1 MRKIFANIL
10 LFSLAF
16 AMLIA
21 SNVGALNSAV
31 YFEGG
36 ADNFVFYPGTTW
48 GEVDL
53 FDGFK
58 NAMPGDKLTET
69 IKVRNTAPEYDYVKI
84 YLRAEAH
91 DESSNPLS
99 DSVTHEET
107 VVTMSDFLSQLS
119 MRVYNG
125 GNLIYNASPDRLG
138 GLKNNVLL
146 GEFINGAS
154 TTLKVELNIPK
165 TLGNE
170 YMHRAG
176 EVDWVFTAEGYKDNQ
191 PCNCPT
197 CCGCSQCENGNENNN
212 QSSSD
217 TGGTGRKPKP
227 LPSNA
232 ITLDNILLFVAVA
245 IASTVGLF
253 IAMILI
259 RRLTKKSQEE

>member
-1 MRKIFANIL
+1 M
-10 LFSLAF
+10 
-16 AMLIA
+16 
-21 SNVGALNSAV
+21 
-31 YFEGG
+31 
-36 ADNFVFYPGTTW
+36 
-48 GEVDL
+48 DL

-58 NAMPGDKLTET
+58 NVMPGDKLTET

-91 DESSNPLS
+91 DESNNPLS
-99 DSVTHEET
+99 DSVAHEET

-125 GNLIYNASPDRLG
+125 GDLIYNASPNQLD

-146 GEFINGAS
+146 GEFVNGAS

-176 EVDWVFTAEGYKDNQ
+176 EVDWIFTAEGYKDDK

-197 CCGCSQCENGNENNN
+197 CCSCSQCENGNENNN
-212 QSSSD
+212 QGSSD

-227 LPSNA
+227 LPGNA
-232 ITLDNILLFVAVA
+232 ITLDNILLFVTVA
-245 IASTVGLF
+245 ITSTVGLF
-253 IAMILI
+253 IAIVLI
-259 RRLTKKSQEE
+259 RRLAKKNQE

>member
-1 MRKIFANIL
+1 MKKLLATIL

-16 AMLIA
+16 LAPSA
-21 SNVGALNSAV
+21 SALNSAV

-36 ADNFVFYPGTTW
+36 ADNFVLYPGSDW
-48 GEVDL
+48 SNADL

-84 YLRAEAH
+84 YLRADAH
-91 DESSNPLS
+91 NESSNQLS
-99 DSVTHEET
+99 DTVADKET
-107 VVTMSDFLSQLS
+107 VATMSDFLSQLS

-125 GNLIYNASPDRLG
+125 GQLIYNASPDQLD

-146 GEFINGAS
+146 GEFVNGAS
-154 TTLKVELNIPK
+154 TTIKVELTVPK

-176 EVDWVFTAEGYKDNQ
+176 EVDWIFTAEGFKDNQ

-197 CCGCSQCENGNENNN
+197 CCNCQQCDNDDGGSNGN
-212 QSSSD
+212 
-217 TGGTGRKPKP
+217 GKPKP
-227 LPSNA
+227 LPNNA
-232 ITLDNILLFVAVA
+232 YTLDNINGVVALC
-245 IASTVGLF
+245 IAFAVGLI
-253 IAMILI
+253 IACILI
-259 RRLTKKSQEE
+259 RKYIKDAKKDQTDKDK